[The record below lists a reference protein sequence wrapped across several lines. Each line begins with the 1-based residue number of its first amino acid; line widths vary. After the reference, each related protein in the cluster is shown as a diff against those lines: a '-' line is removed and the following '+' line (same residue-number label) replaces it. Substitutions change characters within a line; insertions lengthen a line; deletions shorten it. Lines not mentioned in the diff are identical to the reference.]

1 MSNLTSRPPG
11 TSVIAECLRLHS
23 STPARSAVGRFFGSR
38 PMSNDTRSWFDGALG
53 EQTVGSHLK
62 RLGLEWAVF
71 HAVPV
76 GKGESDI
83 DHVVIGPGGVFTIN
97 TKHHRG
103 KKIWLG
109 SGRILVNG
117 QKRDHLRNSRHEA
130 QRAGKL
136 LTARLGRTVPVTP
149 VLALVGIDS
158 ITVKQRPTD
167 VVVLRD
173 TELVKWLKR
182 RTTVL
187 GPEAVEA
194 ARSVASDV
202 TTWHTEHDGSFDS
215 TLFARFDD
223 LRREDST
230 ARTRRILWGS
240 VLAIAAILAVWGLG
254 NVVLK
259 AALATLA

>member
-1 MSNLTSRPPG
+1 
-11 TSVIAECLRLHS
+11 
-23 STPARSAVGRFFGSR
+23 
-38 PMSNDTRSWFDGALG
+38 MSNDTRSWFDGALG
-53 EQTVGSHLK
+53 EQTVASHLE
-62 RLGLEWAVF
+62 RLGPEWAVF

-103 KKIWLG
+103 KKVWLG
-109 SGRILVNG
+109 SRRILVNG
-117 QKRDHLRNSRHEA
+117 QKRDYLRNSHHEA
-130 QRAGKL
+130 DRAGRL
-136 LTARLGRTVPVTP
+136 LTARMRRAVPVTP
-149 VLALVGIDS
+149 VLVLVGIDS
-158 ITVKQRPTD
+158 ITVKERPTD

-194 ARSVASDV
+194 ARSVASEV

-215 TLFARFDD
+215 TLFDRFEG

-230 ARTRRILWGS
+230 ARKRRILWGAA
-240 VLAIAAILAVWGLG
+240 LTIAAVFAVWGLG
-254 NVVLK
+254 NLVLK
-259 AALATLA
+259 AVLATLS